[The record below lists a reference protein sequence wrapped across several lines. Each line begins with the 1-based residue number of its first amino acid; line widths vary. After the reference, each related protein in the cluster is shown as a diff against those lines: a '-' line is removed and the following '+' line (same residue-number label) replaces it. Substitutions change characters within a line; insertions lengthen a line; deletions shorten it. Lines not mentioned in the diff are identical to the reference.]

1 MTSTASLLMYD
12 ELAEW
17 WPLLSPPEHYGEEA
31 DDLLSRLEI
40 RPAARLPTLLELGC
54 GGGSLASHLKA
65 HFTATLT
72 DRSEGMLA
80 NSRSVNPEC
89 DHVLGDMRT
98 LRLGRLFDYVLIHD
112 AIMYATEPA
121 DVRAALATA
130 AAHCRTGGKVVV
142 LPDFV
147 RETFVPGTEHGG
159 SDAPDGRGLRYL
171 EWCWDPDPA
180 DDTYVVEYAFLLR
193 AADGSVRAVHD
204 RHVEGLFARAQWLQW
219 FEEAGFDAR
228 GQRDQWGRDIFI
240 GVRG

>member
-1 MTSTASLLMYD
+1 MYD

-40 RPAARLPTLLELGC
+40 RPAPRLPTLLELGC

-121 DVRAALATA
+121 DVQAALATA

-228 GQRDQWGRDIFI
+228 SQRDQWGRDIFI
-240 GVRG
+240 GVRQ